1 MFIAIVV
8 INYYILYSRRVCL
21 RARLCVDL
29 HIIIILTTAAVGP
42 KLTYGKVYTDRAGPL
57 APSPPLFKFY
67 SNERPLP
74 PPPFNSVTCHGSRRN
89 RVYVYIIFYISMN
102 IIIILL
108 LYARV

>member
-8 INYYILYSRRVCL
+8 INYRILYSRRVCL

-57 APSPPLFKFY
+57 APSPPPLFKFY

-74 PPPFNSVTCHGSRRN
+74 PFYSVTCHGRRRS
-89 RVYVYIIFYISMN
+89 RVYVYIIIFIYRRI
-102 IIIILL
+102 
-108 LYARV
+108 